1 VCSFSIVCSGTTAA
15 IPVPC
20 NRTESTLGV
29 SARDEIG
36 ICGLPPTNRL
46 NRSHVLIARRER
58 SSRAA
63 CVRGRISFDAHLR
76 TSFFFLSLSRVDC
89 RCHHECDPARSFTL
103 YEPGYWRR
111 RRQCYTSVASRL
123 RMVEFV
129 GRRLRA
135 AFPFP
140 SSWAFPSR
148 RCKPVI
154 SAAAS
159 HCFDNARIS
168 SRLVSWEFFHRN
180 EISERAGPPH
190 QRHTYIMII
199 NRRHR
204 HL

>member
-1 VCSFSIVCSGTTAA
+1 MRLTSYQQAESLACSDSPTRA
-15 IPVPC
+15 I
-20 NRTESTLGV
+20 
-29 SARDEIG
+29 
-36 ICGLPPTNRL
+36 
-46 NRSHVLIARRER
+46 IASCMRER
-58 SSRAA
+58 KDLIRRSLED
-63 CVRGRISFDAHLR
+63 VF
-76 TSFFFLSLSRVDC
+76 FFFLSLSRVDC

-111 RRQCYTSVASRL
+111 RRQRYTSVASRL

-140 SSWAFPSR
+140 FSWAFPSR